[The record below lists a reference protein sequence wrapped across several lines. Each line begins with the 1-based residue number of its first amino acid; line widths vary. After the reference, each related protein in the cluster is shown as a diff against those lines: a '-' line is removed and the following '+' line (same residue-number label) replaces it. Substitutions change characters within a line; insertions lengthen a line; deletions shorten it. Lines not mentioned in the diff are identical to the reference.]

1 MAILP
6 RVLPRDPATGRA
18 IGARELVLRL
28 LARVVA
34 LGHPTNASGNNR
46 SQR

>member
-1 MAILP
+1 MALLP

-18 IGARELVLRL
+18 IGARELLLRL
-28 LARVVA
+28 IARVVA